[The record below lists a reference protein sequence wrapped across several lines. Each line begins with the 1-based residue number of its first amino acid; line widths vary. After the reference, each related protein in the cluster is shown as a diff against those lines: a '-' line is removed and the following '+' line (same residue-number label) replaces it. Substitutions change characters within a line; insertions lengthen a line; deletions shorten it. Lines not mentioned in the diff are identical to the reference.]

1 MGNCGT
7 KNSKC
12 YFCNTIPSND
22 IYIVTIS
29 HIGPLNNKLICSLC
43 LEQKIIEKQHLPNCT
58 DILPLPYKTYK

>member
-12 YFCNTIPSND
+12 YFCKTIPTTN

-29 HIGPLNNKLICSLC
+29 HQGPLNNKQVCSLC
-43 LEQKIIEKQHLPNCT
+43 LEQKIIEKQQLPNCT
-58 DILPLPYKTYK
+58 DILPLPYKKYT